1 MGPIGGQVGGAG
13 GRGEGDSGA
22 LEAVA
27 ARALELVENGARL
40 GLGTGRA
47 AAAFIA
53 ALGQAVRDGR
63 LSGVSGVATSE
74 SSASAARAAGI
85 PVGGLEEGR
94 LLDLTVDGAD
104 EVAPNLDLIKG
115 RGGALVHE
123 RIVAAAARRQIIL
136 VGNDKLVR
144 CLGERHPIPVE
155 VIRLAG
161 PFVLDRLHALGLSPV
176 VRALPGVGMSPTPT
190 PTPALTENGNLTL
203 DCGLVGGPL
212 AGARTARALEAAI
225 RAIPGVVDTGLFLGT
240 AERVLV
246 GFPDGRVEVMT
257 RQPGP

>member
-1 MGPIGGQVGGAG
+1 MEPTGQH
-13 GRGEGDSGA
+13 GDAHGDGDDGA

-27 ARALELVENGARL
+27 ARALELIENGARL

-47 AAAFIA
+47 AVAFIA
-53 ALGQAVRDGR
+53 ALGQAVREGR

-74 SSASAARAAGI
+74 SSVSAARAAGI

-123 RIVAAAARRQIIL
+123 RIVAAAARRQVIL
-136 VGNDKLVR
+136 VGSDKLVR
-144 CLGERHPIPVE
+144 RLGERHPIPVE

-161 PFVLDRLHALGLSPV
+161 PFVLGRLQALGLSPV
-176 VRALPGVGMSPTPT
+176 VRGA

-246 GFPDGRVEVMT
+246 GFPDGRVDTLT
-257 RQPGP
+257 RQP